1 MQRLRSVAQAVS
13 NGIGVGAQG
22 TLNRN
27 DGKPSDDRRD
37 PMSDELHDKRVA
49 ILFTD
54 GVEQAELRQPLDALR
69 EAGARIDLVSIHDG
83 PVQAVEHGD
92 KAGTVTV
99 DTTVDTASADE
110 YEGLV
115 LPGGVSN
122 PDKLRMNE
130 RAVSFVRDCYGA
142 GVPIAVI
149 CHGPWTMV
157 EAGIVDGLTI
167 TSYPSLKTDIRNAGG
182 NWVDRETV
190 VDRAVVSS
198 RNPSDLPAF
207 CTQMIRLFAQGRQR
221 RERGLAA

>member
-1 MQRLRSVAQAVS
+1 
-13 NGIGVGAQG
+13 
-22 TLNRN
+22 
-27 DGKPSDDRRD
+27 
-37 PMSDELHDKRVA
+37 MSDELHDKRVA

-83 PVQAVEHGD
+83 QVQAMDHAEKGD
-92 KAGTVTV
+92 LVTV
-99 DTTVDTASADE
+99 HRTVDQVAADD

-115 LPGGVSN
+115 LPGGVGN

-130 RAVSFVRDCYGA
+130 RAVSFVRDCFNA

-157 EAGIVDGLTI
+157 EAGIVNGLTM
-167 TSYPSLKTDIRNAGG
+167 TSYPSVKTDIRNAGG
-182 NWVDRETV
+182 HWVDRETV

-198 RNPSDLPAF
+198 RNPGDLPAF

-221 RERGLAA
+221 RERTGLAA

>member
-1 MQRLRSVAQAVS
+1 
-13 NGIGVGAQG
+13 
-22 TLNRN
+22 
-27 DGKPSDDRRD
+27 
-37 PMSDELHDKRVA
+37 MSDELRGKRVA

-54 GVEQAELRQPLDALR
+54 GVEQVELMQPLDALR
-69 EAGARIDLVSIHDG
+69 EAGAEIDLLSIHDG
-83 PVQAVEHGD
+83 LVQAVNHGE
-92 KAGTVTV
+92 KADTVAVDETV
-99 DTTVDTASADE
+99 DRANAED

-130 RAVSFVRDCYGA
+130 GAVTFVRQCFAG

-157 EAGIVDGLTI
+157 EAGVVGGLTI

-182 NWVDRETV
+182 HWVDRETV

-207 CTQMIRLFAQGRQR
+207 CTQMIRLFVLGRQQS
-221 RERGLAA
+221 ERVGLAA